1 MIPRLARRAL
11 SFGTRRKLTQ
21 YETTTDRILAQ
32 ESDCRRLSSGGLLD
46 RASQLRRR
54 IQAGTAIDEMKQEA
68 FALAREA
75 AWRALSEHP
84 VPVQIIGA
92 LALHD
97 GHLAEMKTGEGK
109 TLTAALVCALNA
121 LTGRGVHI
129 ATPNDYLAERDAAWM
144 RPFYD
149 LLGLSTGV
157 ITQEMD
163 DDSRREA
170 YRCDITYGIASEFGF
185 DYLRDNLKFSAAETV
200 QRGHSFAL
208 VDEADATLI
217 DEASMPLALFGP
229 LGDHSDFYH
238 AIDAEVASLQPSHY
252 EIDHRRRVALTEAGY
267 SEIELRLQQQRLLK
281 ASTTLHD
288 IASISLLHHVM
299 QSLRAH
305 VVLARDRDYVV
316 ENGSVTIVDRLT
328 GRPMPGRR
336 YDEGLHQA
344 LEAKEGC
351 AIGEETRTLAAITFQ
366 TYFQRY
372 AKLAGMTG
380 TAKAD
385 AEEYREIYGLDV
397 ISIPTHRPMIR
408 VDEAVLHSTAAG
420 KFQAILRELED
431 AAARGQPVLIGVPS
445 IERSEALAAMLEANG
460 WRQQNAPAQN
470 PGSSRTFSV
479 LNAKHHARE
488 AQIIAEAGAPGAVTI
503 ATAMAGRGTD
513 IRLGGEHADALTR
526 VRVIAAGG
534 LLVIGTTHHDHGRM
548 DEQLRGRAGRQGD
561 PGRSVI
567 HASLQD
573 EFLRTAAINAPP
585 TLLTEQTA
593 TIAPSVATRL
603 IEAAQKRHEMR
614 SFNRRLGLLRFDK
627 IIQRQRDNV
636 FDLRQNIR
644 DGSDTLMLVKRLRH
658 ETVDDLINRFA
669 TPTAPW
675 DIAGLDHAIRSV
687 LTLAID
693 IRPPSSDPKA
703 DAKVL
708 TQLIT
713 AAADRWIDGKIASM
727 GETMFIDILRRLMMA
742 LIDHLWSEQSERLDH
757 LKRRIGDRGLP
768 PHKIVAEFQLE
779 AFALFE
785 RTIVDF
791 RRDVTAYSM
800 RVGILP
806 T

>member
-21 YETTTDRILAQ
+21 YETTADQVLAL
-32 ESDCRRLSSGGLLD
+32 DADHRRLSTRGLLD
-46 RASQLRRR
+46 RATELRQRV
-54 IQAGTAIDEMKQEA
+54 QGGTSLDEIKNEA

-75 AWRALSEHP
+75 ARRALNEHP

-97 GHLAEMKTGEGK
+97 GYIAEMKTGEGK

-121 LTGRGVHI
+121 LTGRGVHV

-144 RPFYD
+144 RPVYD

-163 DDSRREA
+163 DDDRREA

-185 DYLRDNLKFSAAETV
+185 DCLRDDMKFSAAETV
-200 QRGHSFAL
+200 QRGHVFAL

-229 LGDHSDFYH
+229 LGDLSSFYQ
-238 AIDAEVASLQPSHY
+238 AIDAVVATLQPLHY
-252 EIDHRRRVALTEAGY
+252 EMDHRGRVALTEAGY
-267 SEIELRLQQQRLLK
+267 SEVELQLQQTGLLRT
-281 ASTTLHD
+281 STTLHD
-288 IASISLLHHVM
+288 IASISLLHHVV

-316 ENGSVTIVDRLT
+316 ENGGVTIVDQLT

-351 AIGEETRTLAAITFQ
+351 VIGEETRTLAAITFQ
-366 TYFQRY
+366 TYFRRY
-372 AKLAGMTG
+372 DKLAGMTG

-385 AEEYREIYGLDV
+385 SEEYKEIYGLDV

-431 AAARGQPVLIGVPS
+431 AAARGQPVLIGAPS
-445 IERSEALAAMLEANG
+445 IERSEALAAMLEANS
-460 WRQQNAPAQN
+460 WRQRNSLTQN
-470 PGSSRTFSV
+470 PGTSRTFAV

-488 AQIIAEAGAPGAVTI
+488 AQIIADAGAPGAVTI

-513 IRLGGEHADALTR
+513 IRLGGEHADAATR
-526 VRVIAAGG
+526 AKVISAGG

-561 PGRSVI
+561 PGRSVF
-567 HASLQD
+567 HASLED
-573 EFLRTAAINAPP
+573 EFLKTAAISSPP
-585 TLLTEQTA
+585 TLLTEQAA
-593 TIAPSVATRL
+593 TIAPSVANRL
-603 IEAAQKRHEMR
+603 IEAAQKRHGIR
-614 SFNRRLGLLRFDK
+614 SFNRRLSLLRFDT
-627 IIQRQRDNV
+627 IIQRQRDK
-636 FDLRQNIR
+636 FYDLRHSIR
-644 DGSDTLMLVKRLRH
+644 DGNDTLTLAKRLRH
-658 ETVDDLINRFA
+658 ETIDDLINRFA
-669 TPTAPW
+669 VPTAPW
-675 DIAGLDHAIRSV
+675 DIAGLDQAIRSV

-693 IRPPSSDPKA
+693 IRPPSRDPKT
-703 DAKVL
+703 DARAL
-708 TQLIT
+708 TQRII
-713 AAADRWIDGKIASM
+713 AVADRWIAGKIASM
-727 GETMFIDILRRLMMA
+727 GETTFIDILRRLMMA

-768 PHKIVAEFQLE
+768 PHKVVAEFQLE

-785 RTIVDF
+785 RMIVDF
-791 RRDVTAYSM
+791 HRDVTAYSM

-806 T
+806 A

>member
-1 MIPRLARRAL
+1 L
-11 SFGTRRKLTQ
+11 
-21 YETTTDRILAQ
+21 
-32 ESDCRRLSSGGLLD
+32 
-46 RASQLRRR
+46 
-54 IQAGTAIDEMKQEA
+54 
-68 FALAREA
+68 
-75 AWRALSEHP
+75 
-84 VPVQIIGA
+84 
-92 LALHD
+92 
-97 GHLAEMKTGEGK
+97 EG
-109 TLTAALVCALNA
+109 
-121 LTGRGVHI
+121 
-129 ATPNDYLAERDAAWM
+129 
-144 RPFYD
+144 
-149 LLGLSTGV
+149 
-157 ITQEMD
+157 
-163 DDSRREA
+163 
-170 YRCDITYGIASEFGF
+170 
-185 DYLRDNLKFSAAETV
+185 
-200 QRGHSFAL
+200 
-208 VDEADATLI
+208 
-217 DEASMPLALFGP
+217 
-229 LGDHSDFYH
+229 
-238 AIDAEVASLQPSHY
+238 
-252 EIDHRRRVALTEAGY
+252 
-267 SEIELRLQQQRLLK
+267 
-281 ASTTLHD
+281 
-288 IASISLLHHVM
+288 
-299 QSLRAH
+299 
-305 VVLARDRDYVV
+305 
-316 ENGSVTIVDRLT
+316 
-328 GRPMPGRR
+328 
-336 YDEGLHQA
+336 
-344 LEAKEGC
+344 
-351 AIGEETRTLAAITFQ
+351 
-366 TYFQRY
+366 
-372 AKLAGMTG
+372 
-380 TAKAD
+380 
-385 AEEYREIYGLDV
+385 
-397 ISIPTHRPMIR
+397 
-408 VDEAVLHSTAAG
+408 
-420 KFQAILRELED
+420 

-445 IERSEALAAMLEANG
+445 LERSEALAAMLQANG

-479 LNAKHHARE
+479 LNARHHARE
-488 AQIIAEAGAPGAVTI
+488 AQIIAQAGAPGAVTI

-526 VRVIAAGG
+526 ARVIAAGG

-585 TLLTEQTA
+585 TLLTEQAA
-593 TIAPSVATRL
+593 TIAPSVATLL

-614 SFNRRLGLLRFDK
+614 SFDRRLGLLRFDT

-636 FDLRQNIR
+636 FDLRQSIR

-768 PHKIVAEFQLE
+768 PHKVVAEFQLE

-806 T
+806 S